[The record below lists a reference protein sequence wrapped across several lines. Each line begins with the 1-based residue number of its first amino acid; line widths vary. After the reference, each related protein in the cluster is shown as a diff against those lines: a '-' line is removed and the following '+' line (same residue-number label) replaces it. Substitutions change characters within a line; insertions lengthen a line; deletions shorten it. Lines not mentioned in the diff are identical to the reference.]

1 MQLNNILLGFFLAL
15 GILNIVLRIKT
26 YPWRHFFSSWPILL
40 FFVTAIAGAFYGSD
54 FFTGIKLLEKYWALL
69 LIPLVILGD
78 RKTYYYK
85 RNKIFLFLA
94 LGCIATLIICYA
106 NLVYEIVNENDTLSS
121 LFRWKHTGIQFTRIA
136 DTHPTYLGLFT
147 VTSIVFIFQ
156 SKIFHVGIK
165 YLFLFFLSFGLFQIA
180 SKMAIILFLF
190 FVLHVI
196 FKNVKKHS
204 YIIIILILGL
214 LLTVVLIKKLESNEK
229 TEQLFSIESF
239 VGDKKLKRWSA
250 SYDIFKEN
258 PFLGVGFSQIE
269 SIRNEKYIDYG
280 FELAARNDL
289 NAHNQFLEMLSR
301 NGFIGG
307 FVFVIALGFLLLL
320 SLYKKDY
327 LFIVIFIFF
336 ILANMTESIMVRIK
350 GIEFFAIFTALFLC
364 RSNKTNEY

>member
-1 MQLNNILLGFFLAL
+1 MQLNNILLGIFLAI
-15 GILNIVLRIKT
+15 GILNIVLKIKT
-26 YPWRHFFSSWPILL
+26 YPWQHFFSSWPILL
-40 FFVTAIAGAFYGSD
+40 FFIAAITGAFYDSD

-78 RKTYYYK
+78 RKTYYDK

-94 LGCIATLIICYA
+94 LGCVVTLIICYA
-106 NLVYEIVNENDTLSS
+106 NLAYGMVNENETLNSF
-121 LFRWKHTGIQFTRIA
+121 FRWKHTGIQFTQIA
-136 DTHPTYLGLFT
+136 DTHPVYLGLFT

-156 SKIFHVGIK
+156 SKITQIGIK
-165 YLFLFFLSFGLFQIA
+165 YLILIFLSFGLFQIA
-180 SKMAIILFLF
+180 SKMALILFLF

-196 FKNVKKHS
+196 FKNVKKDSH
-204 YIIIILILGL
+204 IIIILILGL
-214 LLTVVLIKKLESNEK
+214 LLSSLVIYKQRSNEK
-229 TEQLFSIESF
+229 TEQLFSVESF
-239 VGDKKLKRWSA
+239 VGDKKLKRWNA

-258 PFLGVGFSQIE
+258 PFLGVGFSKIE
-269 SIRNEKYIDYG
+269 SIRNEKYISYG

-320 SLYKKDY
+320 SLYKKDH

-364 RSNKTNEY
+364 KPNKIIED